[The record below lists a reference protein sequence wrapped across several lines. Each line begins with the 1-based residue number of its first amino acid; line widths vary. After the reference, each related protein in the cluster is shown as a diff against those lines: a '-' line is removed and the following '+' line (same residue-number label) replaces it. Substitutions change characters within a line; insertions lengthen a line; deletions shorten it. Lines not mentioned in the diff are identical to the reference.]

1 MVFFLFFFLI
11 FFLLPKFWLSYSM
24 KKGDKELINMPFNA
38 EEFGKLILKE
48 NDLTGV
54 KIEETQAVDHYDLND
69 RTVRVREG
77 RLQKKSLT
85 SLTIVCHEIGH
96 AIQHNEEYEPLVQR
110 TNLVEK
116 TQWISRLGGVILYS
130 ALPLILA
137 TGSFGFIKLSLLLVI
152 CSVLVGVL
160 IHLITLNVEIDASFN
175 RAMPILKEKIPE
187 EYHAQC
193 NNVLKAAAF
202 TYVIGALTSFL
213 SLRYIWLLLSRVR

>member
-48 NDLTGV
+48 NDLSGV

-69 RTVRVREG
+69 RTVRVKEG
-77 RLQKKSLT
+77 RLEKKSLT

-116 TQWISRLGGVILYS
+116 TQW
-130 ALPLILA
+130 
-137 TGSFGFIKLSLLLVI
+137 
-152 CSVLVGVL
+152 
-160 IHLITLNVEIDASFN
+160 N
-175 RAMPILKEKIPE
+175 
-187 EYHAQC
+187 
-193 NNVLKAAAF
+193 
-202 TYVIGALTSFL
+202 
-213 SLRYIWLLLSRVR
+213 

>member
-1 MVFFLFFFLI
+1 MVLFLIFFLI

-69 RTVRVREG
+69 RTVRVKEG
-77 RLQKKSLT
+77 RLEKKSLT

>member
-1 MVFFLFFFLI
+1 MVFFLFFFLV

-69 RTVRVREG
+69 RTVRVKEG
-77 RLQKKSLT
+77 RLEKKSLT

-213 SLRYIWLLLSRVR
+213 SLRYLWLLISRVR

>member
-24 KKGDKELINMPFNA
+24 KKGDKELVNMPFNA

-69 RTVRVREG
+69 RTVRVKEG
-77 RLQKKSLT
+77 RLEKKSLT

>member
-24 KKGDKELINMPFNA
+24 KKGDKELVNMPFNA

-48 NDLTGV
+48 NDLSGV

-69 RTVRVREG
+69 RTVRVKEG
-77 RLQKKSLT
+77 RLEKKSLT

>member
-1 MVFFLFFFLI
+1 MVFFLFCFLI

-69 RTVRVREG
+69 RTVRVKEG
-77 RLQKKSLT
+77 RLEKKSLT

>member
-1 MVFFLFFFLI
+1 
-11 FFLLPKFWLSYSM
+11 M

-69 RTVRVREG
+69 RTVRVKEG
-77 RLQKKSLT
+77 RLEKKSLT

>member
-69 RTVRVREG
+69 RTVRVKEG
-77 RLQKKSLT
+77 RLEKKSLT

-96 AIQHNEEYEPLVQR
+96 AIQHNEQYEPLVQR

>member
-11 FFLLPKFWLSYSM
+11 LFLLPKFWLSYSM

-48 NDLTGV
+48 NDLSGV

-69 RTVRVREG
+69 RTVRVKEG
-77 RLQKKSLT
+77 RLEKKSLT

-110 TNLVEK
+110 TNLVQK

>member
-1 MVFFLFFFLI
+1 MFFFLFFFLI

-69 RTVRVREG
+69 RTVRVKEG
-77 RLQKKSLT
+77 RLEKKSLT

>member
-1 MVFFLFFFLI
+1 MVFFLFYFLV

-24 KKGDKELINMPFNA
+24 KKGDKELVNMPFNA

-69 RTVRVREG
+69 RTVRVKEG
-77 RLQKKSLT
+77 RLEKKSLT

-110 TNLVEK
+110 TNLVQK

-213 SLRYIWLLLSRVR
+213 SLRYLWLLISRVR

>member
-1 MVFFLFFFLI
+1 MVFFLFFFLV

-69 RTVRVREG
+69 RTVRVKEG
-77 RLQKKSLT
+77 RLEKKSLT

>member
-1 MVFFLFFFLI
+1 MVFFLFFFLV

-24 KKGDKELINMPFNA
+24 KKGDKELVNMPFNA

-69 RTVRVREG
+69 RTVRVKEG
-77 RLQKKSLT
+77 RLEKKSLT

-116 TQWISRLGGVILYS
+116 TQWTSRLGGVILYS